1 MSGGGRRSTR
11 LEVSG
16 VSAHFNFGAGFH
28 ISLKDRLIEVGQG
41 LSVAESQSLRHS
53 EQPVLAG

>member
-28 ISLKDRLIEVGQG
+28 ISLKNRLIEVGQG
-41 LSVAESQSLRHS
+41 LSVAESQSL
-53 EQPVLAG
+53 EA